1 MEKIIRDKDYLMQ
14 TADEAIAELVY
25 DKHHLIK
32 AYNYYSGI
40 RDKEQFQYLE
50 ENFGLGNPTSV
61 SFTPLIRKHV
71 DALVGEFL
79 TMPIKPSISC
89 KDETTLNNIQR
100 DKQLAISK
108 SIIDVVK
115 PKLTNLIYSLIRGD
129 GKNKINDA
137 QFEIEL
143 KNAQEWAENNFI
155 SDYEMAA
162 QNLVKWFMQARTV
175 DFKTKLRQLILDLF
189 IAGEM
194 YYRVVPSLGKN
205 NIDLQV
211 LNPLNVFPDKN
222 VNSPYINDSYRVVY
236 REYLSKPELL
246 VKYGSELTQSEIEAL
261 DGDTMDYSSNN
272 LMVVTANNSRFGC
285 FDDPIND
292 GLEMGVGFTPSYM
305 ASPQKRVD
313 LYCVYDVE
321 WIDYTFNEKRERIE
335 NRYRVTRIGSDTYI
349 LWDKNENVVRSMS
362 SPNEC
367 KLSINGLH
375 YMSRTGRPYSL
386 MLATSSLQDRYDVLQ
401 FYKESIIAQSGTTG
415 DWVDLAFVPGSLG
428 TELED
433 KLQKWIAYKKS
444 GIALLDSSQ
453 EGMPMTNTTFNGYD
467 DTVRLQSIQAIELAI
482 QDIENVAS
490 SITGVFR
497 ERLGGIQQRDA
508 VANVEVGMQQS
519 YIITKQ
525 YYQTMDTL
533 VREILLDSLDIAKIV
548 YKNGIQGTLILG
560 DLQKQIFTALPEHF
574 TVTDFDIHLADS
586 QDLMKEK
593 ESVKQITMELVKGQ
607 MVDPDILVAVVTSD
621 SLTEMKTSLMKSV
634 KRKKEENNQVQQLT
648 QQLEEAQKQL
658 KEMEKQLKQAQSQA
672 SQFDKQRLQLETT
685 KINKTYEVDM
695 ARIKLDK
702 EFNDNKIE
710 QERRRVELE
719 ALQLFD
725 ADPKN
730 DEIQDR

>member
-1 MEKIIRDKDYLMQ
+1 MEKTIRDNDYLMEM
-14 TADEAIAELVY
+14 ADTAIAELVY

-40 RDKEQFQYLE
+40 RDQEQFRHLE
-50 ENFGLGNPTSV
+50 ENFGLGNPTSI
-61 SFTPLIRKHV
+61 SFTPLIRKHI

-79 TMPIKPSISC
+79 TLPIKPSVSC
-89 KDETTLNNIQR
+89 KDEKTLNNIHR

-137 QFEIEL
+137 QFELEL
-143 KNAQEWAENNFI
+143 KNAQDWAENNFI

-162 QNLVKWFMQARTV
+162 QNIIKWILQSRQI

-194 YYRVVPSLGKN
+194 YYRVEPTQGN

-222 VNSPYINDSYRVVY
+222 INSPYINDSYRVVY

-246 VKYGSELTQSEIEAL
+246 VKYGSELSAEDIKEL
-261 DGDTMDYSSNN
+261 DKAKMDYSSNN
-272 LMVVTANNSRFGC
+272 LMIVTANNTRFGC
-285 FDDPIND
+285 FDDPLND
-292 GLEMGVGFTPSYM
+292 GLEMGIGFTPSYL

-321 WIDYTFNEKRERIE
+321 WIDYDFDKNKNRIE
-335 NRYRVTRIGSDTYI
+335 HRYRVTRIGKDIYI
-349 LWDKNENVVRSMS
+349 LWDEDKNTVRTMS

-367 KLSINGLH
+367 KLSYNGLH

-386 MLATSSLQDRYDVLQ
+386 MLATSSLQDRYDVLS
-401 FYKESIIAQSGTTG
+401 FYKESIIAQSGTAG

-433 KLQKWIAYKKS
+433 RLQKWIAYKKS
-444 GIALLDSSQ
+444 GIALIDSSQ
-453 EGMPMTNTTFNGYD
+453 EGVPMNTTFNGYD
-467 DTVRLQSIQAIELAI
+467 DTVRLQAIQAIELAI
-482 QDIENVAS
+482 QDLENVAS

-497 ERLGGIQQRDA
+497 ERLGGIEQRDA

-533 VREILLDSLDIAKIV
+533 VREMLLDSLNIAKIV
-548 YKNGIQGTLILG
+548 YKKGFQGTLILG

-574 TVTDFDIHLADS
+574 TLTDFDIHLADS
-586 QDLMKEK
+586 QDMVKEK
-593 ESVKQITMELVKGQ
+593 ETIKQITMELVKGQ
-607 MVDPDILVAVVTSD
+607 MVDPDILIAVSTSD
-621 SLTEMKTSLMKSV
+621 SITEMKTSLAKSV

-658 KEMEKQLKQAQSQA
+658 KEMEKELKKAQA
-672 SQFDKQRLQLETT
+672 SANTIEKQRIQLETS
-685 KINKTYEVDM
+685 KINKNYEVDM
-695 ARIKLDK
+695 ARIKLDR

-710 QERRRVELE
+710 QEKRRIELE
-719 ALQLFD
+719 ALQLYD
-725 ADPKN
+725 TNPKN
-730 DEIQDR
+730 DEIHDR

>member
-1 MEKIIRDKDYLMQ
+1 M
-14 TADEAIAELVY
+14 
-25 DKHHLIK
+25 
-32 AYNYYSGI
+32 
-40 RDKEQFQYLE
+40 
-50 ENFGLGNPTSV
+50 
-61 SFTPLIRKHV
+61 
-71 DALVGEFL
+71 
-79 TMPIKPSISC
+79 
-89 KDETTLNNIQR
+89 
-100 DKQLAISK
+100 
-108 SIIDVVK
+108 
-115 PKLTNLIYSLIRGD
+115 
-129 GKNKINDA
+129 
-137 QFEIEL
+137 
-143 KNAQEWAENNFI
+143 
-155 SDYEMAA
+155 
-162 QNLVKWFMQARTV
+162 
-175 DFKTKLRQLILDLF
+175 
-189 IAGEM
+189 
-194 YYRVVPSLGKN
+194 
-205 NIDLQV
+205 
-211 LNPLNVFPDKN
+211 
-222 VNSPYINDSYRVVY
+222 
-236 REYLSKPELL
+236 
-246 VKYGSELTQSEIEAL
+246 
-261 DGDTMDYSSNN
+261 
-272 LMVVTANNSRFGC
+272 
-285 FDDPIND
+285 
-292 GLEMGVGFTPSYM
+292 
-305 ASPQKRVD
+305 
-313 LYCVYDVE
+313 
-321 WIDYTFNEKRERIE
+321 
-335 NRYRVTRIGSDTYI
+335 
-349 LWDKNENVVRSMS
+349 
-362 SPNEC
+362 
-367 KLSINGLH
+367 
-375 YMSRTGRPYSL
+375 
-386 MLATSSLQDRYDVLQ
+386 RYDVLQ

-453 EGMPMTNTTFNGYD
+453 EGMPMTNTTFSGYD

-525 YYQTMDTL
+525 YYQTMDIL
-533 VREILLDSLDIAKIV
+533 VREMLLDSLDIAKIV
-548 YKNGIQGTLILG
+548 YKNGMQGTLILG

-607 MVDPDILVAVVTSD
+607 TVDPDILIAVTTSD